1 MITLMKRSS
10 HLNYKEI
17 IMQLDGTGEYM
28 RSIRSMMKDI
38 VLEIQGFINFFATSE
53 GRKEAYDKE
62 MLNEL
67 MGIRNELKS
76 VRLELSMIAEVI
88 QIIGTP
94 PNPEDDLN

>member
-1 MITLMKRSS
+1 MSLD
-10 HLNYKEI
+10 EI
-17 IMQLDGTGEYM
+17 GEGEYM
-28 RSIRSMMKDI
+28 RSFRSMVKDV
-38 VLEIQGFINFFATSE
+38 VLEIHGFREFFATSE

-76 VRLELSMIAEVI
+76 VRLEISMIAEVI

>member
-1 MITLMKRSS
+1 MELG
-10 HLNYKEI
+10 
-17 IMQLDGTGEYM
+17 GTGEYM
-28 RSIRSMMKDI
+28 RSIRSMVKDV
-38 VLEIQGFINFFATSE
+38 VLEIQGFRSFFATSE

-76 VRLELSMIAEVI
+76 VKLEISMISEVI
-88 QIIGTP
+88 RIIGTP

>member
-1 MITLMKRSS
+1 
-10 HLNYKEI
+10 
-17 IMQLDGTGEYM
+17 MQLDGTGEYM

-38 VLEIQGFINFFATSE
+38 VLEIQGFRNFFAKCE

-76 VRLELSMIAEVI
+76 MRIEISMITEAI
-88 QIIGTP
+88 QIIGTT

>member
-1 MITLMKRSS
+1 
-10 HLNYKEI
+10 
-17 IMQLDGTGEYM
+17 MQFDGTEEYM
-28 RSIRSMMKDI
+28 RSIRSMVKDV
-38 VLEIQGFINFFATSE
+38 VLEIQGFREYFAKCE

-76 VRLELSMIAEVI
+76 VRLELSMISEVI

>member
-1 MITLMKRSS
+1 MPEDTDRNLF
-10 HLNYKEI
+10 
-17 IMQLDGTGEYM
+17 YM
-28 RSIRSMMKDI
+28 VQDI
-38 VLEIQGFINFFATSE
+38 VLETKGFRSFFAKCE

-76 VRLELSMIAEVI
+76 VKLEISMISEVI

-94 PNPEDDLN
+94 PSPEDDLN

>member
-1 MITLMKRSS
+1 MPEDKDRNLF
-10 HLNYKEI
+10 
-17 IMQLDGTGEYM
+17 YM
-28 RSIRSMMKDI
+28 VQNI
-38 VLEIQGFINFFATSE
+38 VLEIQGFRNFFAKCE

-67 MGIRNELKS
+67 MGIRGELKS
-76 VRLELSMIAEVI
+76 IKLEISMISEVI